1 MNYKILFNSNILS
14 ESYQL
19 KLPLELDFLI
29 PKDDSVRVLNW
40 VIDSINLSN
49 LEKTYSRKPNFPIST
64 MLKIVIYAN
73 MNKIYSSREIEKACR
88 RDINFMYLLGGASVP
103 DHSTIAR
110 FRANH
115 SSKVAKDI
123 MTQINELLFKIGEIN
138 QQTIYIDGTKIESA
152 ANRYT
157 FVWKKAV
164 NKNHEKLMAKIPNFI
179 KNCEKIF
186 DFKIRYKD
194 VIKIKHLKKLMKK
207 LRKIAKDNKV
217 EFVHG
222 KGKRKSQI
230 QKSIETLE
238 SYISR
243 LKMYN
248 NHLFKMGTRNSYSKT
263 DNDATFMRMKE
274 DHMKNGQLKLAYNIQ
289 AGIDSSYITWI
300 GAFSNP
306 TDTNTLKS
314 FLNDFDI
321 NNNFRYKNIVAD
333 AGYESEENYV
343 YLKNN
348 NQISYIKTLNYET
361 KKKKSHK
368 NNIGLAEN
376 MEYISEEDCYIC
388 KNNRRLNLEKE
399 ITRKTATGYQRKVS
413 IYSCSDCSNCELKRS
428 CIKNNGRSKIPFED
442 RIKRMEISKTFV
454 ELRNENLDRITSDIG
469 IEFRKN
475 RSIQAEGA
483 FAQIK
488 NNMGFRRFLSKGKN
502 NVLTECIILAL
513 ACNIN
518 KLHKKIFNL

>member
-1 MNYKILFNSNILS
+1 MNYKILFDSNILS
-14 ESYQL
+14 ENYQL

-29 PKDDSVRVLNW
+29 PKDDSVRVLNL

-49 LEKTYSRKPNFPIST
+49 LEKTYSRKANFPIST

-73 MNKIYSSREIEKACR
+73 MNKIYSSRDIEKACK

-115 SSKVAKDI
+115 FSKVAKDI
-123 MTQINELLFKIGEIN
+123 MSQINELLFKIGEIN

-164 NKNHEKLMAKIPNFI
+164 NKNHKKLMAKIPDFI
-179 KNCEKIF
+179 KNCEEMF
-186 DFKIRYKD
+186 DFKIKYKD

-207 LRKIAKDNKV
+207 LRKISKDNKV

-274 DHMKNGQLKLAYNIQ
+274 DHMKNGQLKPAYNIQ

-314 FLNDFDI
+314 FLNDFEI
-321 NNNFRYKNIVAD
+321 NNNFKYKNIVAD

-361 KKKKSHK
+361 QKKKSHK

-376 MEYISEEDCYIC
+376 MEYIPDEDCYIC
-388 KNNRRLNLEKE
+388 KNNKRLNLEKE
-399 ITRKTATGYQRKVS
+399 FTRKTATGYRRKVS

-428 CIKNNGRSKIPFED
+428 CIKNSGRSKIPFED
-442 RIKRMEISKTFV
+442 RVKRMEISKTFV
-454 ELRNENLDRITSDIG
+454 ELRNENLDRISSDIG

-518 KLHKKIFNL
+518 KLHKRIFSL

>member
-1 MNYKILFNSNILS
+1 MNYKILFDSNILS
-14 ESYQL
+14 ENYQL

-29 PKDDSVRVLNW
+29 PKDDSVRVLNL

-73 MNKIYSSREIEKACR
+73 MNKIYSSRDIEKACK

-115 SSKVAKDI
+115 FSKVAKDI
-123 MTQINELLFKIGEIN
+123 MSQINELLFKIGEIN

-164 NKNHEKLMAKIPNFI
+164 NKNHKKLMAKIPDFI
-179 KNCEKIF
+179 KNCEEMF
-186 DFKIRYKD
+186 DFKIKYKD

-207 LRKIAKDNKV
+207 LRKISKDNKV

-263 DNDATFMRMKE
+263 DNDATFMRMK
-274 DHMKNGQLKLAYNIQ
+274 
-289 AGIDSSYITWI
+289 
-300 GAFSNP
+300 
-306 TDTNTLKS
+306 
-314 FLNDFDI
+314 
-321 NNNFRYKNIVAD
+321 
-333 AGYESEENYV
+333 
-343 YLKNN
+343 
-348 NQISYIKTLNYET
+348 
-361 KKKKSHK
+361 
-368 NNIGLAEN
+368 
-376 MEYISEEDCYIC
+376 
-388 KNNRRLNLEKE
+388 
-399 ITRKTATGYQRKVS
+399 
-413 IYSCSDCSNCELKRS
+413 
-428 CIKNNGRSKIPFED
+428 
-442 RIKRMEISKTFV
+442 
-454 ELRNENLDRITSDIG
+454 
-469 IEFRKN
+469 
-475 RSIQAEGA
+475 
-483 FAQIK
+483 
-488 NNMGFRRFLSKGKN
+488 
-502 NVLTECIILAL
+502 
-513 ACNIN
+513 
-518 KLHKKIFNL
+518 